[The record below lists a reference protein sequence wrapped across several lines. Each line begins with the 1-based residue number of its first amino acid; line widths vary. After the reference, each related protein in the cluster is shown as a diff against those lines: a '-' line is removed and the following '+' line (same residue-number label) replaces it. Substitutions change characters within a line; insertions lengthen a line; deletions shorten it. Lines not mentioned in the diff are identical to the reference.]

1 MPAKAVAT
9 KRKVAPVVVK
19 EMPATPFSVKFW
31 LTLAGLIA
39 AGISFIGFVLLS
51 NLNVTL
57 SENIQIISIFVLAL
71 FAVGGLVV
79 SVLAILPGPDGDTTH
94 KWLGLNIIGFV
105 ISFLMF
111 DKFISPLISVITYLL
126 SKKAA

>member
-1 MPAKAVAT
+1 MPAKAVVT
-9 KRKVAPVVVK
+9 KKKVAPVVEKVL
-19 EMPATPFSVKFW
+19 PAAPLSIKFW
-31 LTLAGLIA
+31 MTLASLIA
-39 AGISFIGFVLLS
+39 GGISFIGFILLS

-71 FAVGGLVV
+71 LAIGALVL

-94 KWLGLNIIGFV
+94 KWLGLNIIAFG

-126 SKKAA
+126 SKKTA

>member
-1 MPAKAVAT
+1 MPAKAVAA
-9 KRKVAPVVVK
+9 KKKVAPVVEEVK
-19 EMPATPFSVKFW
+19 PVVSPSIKFW
-31 LTLAGLIA
+31 MTLASLIA
-39 AGISFIGFVLLS
+39 GGISFVGFVLLS

-57 SENIQIISIFVLAL
+57 SETIQIVSIFVLAL
-71 FAVGGLVV
+71 LAIGALVL

-94 KWLGLNIIGFV
+94 KWLGLNIIAFG

-126 SKKAA
+126 KKKAA

>member
-1 MPAKAVAT
+1 M
-9 KRKVAPVVVK
+9 
-19 EMPATPFSVKFW
+19 
-31 LTLAGLIA
+31 
-39 AGISFIGFVLLS
+39 
-51 NLNVTL
+51 
-57 SENIQIISIFVLAL
+57 LAL

-94 KWLGLNIIGFV
+94 KWLGLNIIAFG

-111 DKFISPLISVITYLL
+111 DKFISPLISVVTYLL

>member
-1 MPAKAVAT
+1 MPAKAIAT
-9 KRKVAPVVVK
+9 KKKVAPVVVE
-19 EMPATPFSVKFW
+19 EMPAAPFSIKFW

-39 AGISFIGFVLLS
+39 GSISFIGFVLLS

-57 SENIQIISIFVLAL
+57 SENVQIISIFVLAL

-94 KWLGLNIIGFV
+94 KWLGLNIIAFG

-111 DKFISPLISVITYLL
+111 DKFISPLISVVTYLL